1 MISVEERIIQIINA
15 SLKEKNEKFTLLSLD
30 QSDQELSQHGMDS
43 ITFIRII
50 VKLEELFTIQIPDE
64 KLLITE
70 MGTVGKI
77 IKVILSILKATE

>member
-50 VKLEELFTIQIPDE
+50 VKLEESFTIQIPDE